1 MLLVYLVIH
10 FNIRNHEMRTA
21 TTDLLT
27 ALLQA
32 ATVVVLLMR
41 PLRLRPGLVQQGEVS
56 MISIYQGTKKH

>member
-1 MLLVYLVIH
+1 MKCLNLG
-10 FNIRNHEMRTA
+10 TA

-32 ATVVVLLMR
+32 ATVVVVVMR

-56 MISIYQGTKKH
+56 LISATRSTSTINNYES